1 MALNRYR
8 LADKANKNNK
18 RAILLQK
25 LIREPDRLLST
36 ILLGNNLVNNAA
48 VAITTI
54 LAWKYYGE
62 AGVAVSTAA
71 ITIIILVLAEVPPKT
86 IAAVFP
92 ERIAFF
98 AAYFLDIIQKVFYPA
113 VWLLSSVVKLI
124 KLIPGLRQ
132 AQDSESLSS
141 DELRE
146 AVKVSEQHFASDQV
160 DFLLGVLDLG
170 DRSVD
175 SIMIPRAEIHAIE
188 FEDEISD
195 IVEKILSESHSR
207 VLVFEKSFDHIKGE
221 IDIQEL
227 LQAHDRNQ
235 ITKDIIE
242 SHLKEPVYLPENAG
256 LLEQYQRLQEDERN
270 MGVIVD
276 EYGEIIGLIT
286 INEMMNEIAGIVGW
300 QLREGNF
307 GIKAEED
314 GGSYLVNAMLNV
326 RDLNRKMNWDLPTEG
341 PNTLNG
347 QILKYYEDIPKPGM
361 SFTLNG
367 YPIETVRTQG
377 SAVEV
382 ARVFPKIDDPD
393 VNEQQGVV
401 VSEFDQPN
409 N

>member
-8 LADKANKNNK
+8 LADKANKNDR

-71 ITIIILVLAEVPPKT
+71 ITVIILVLAEVPPKT
-86 IAAVFP
+86 IAAVYP

-98 AAYFLDIIQKVFYPA
+98 AAYFLDILQKLFYPA
-113 VWLLSSVVKLI
+113 VWLLSSVVKAI
-124 KLIPGLRQ
+124 KMIPGLRE

-146 AVKVSEQHFASDQV
+146 AVKVSEQHFAPDQME
-160 DFLLGVLDLG
+160 FLLGVLELG

-188 FEDEISD
+188 FEDEITN
-195 IVEKILSESHSR
+195 IIEKILTETKSR

-221 IDIQEL
+221 LDIQEL
-227 LQAHDRNQ
+227 LQAHDRNEL
-235 ITKDIIE
+235 TKAVIE
-242 SHLKEPVYLPENAG
+242 SHLKEPVYLPENSG
-256 LLEQYQRLQEDERN
+256 LLEQYNRLQEVERN
-270 MGVIVD
+270 MGVVVD
-276 EYGEIIGLIT
+276 EYGEINGLIT
-286 INEMMNEIAGIVGW
+286 INEMMNELAGIVGW

-307 GIKAEED
+307 GIKED
-314 GGSYLVNAMLNV
+314 ESKGGYLVNAMLNV
-326 RDLNRKMNWDLPTEG
+326 RDLNRKMNWDLPTDG

-347 QILKYYEDIPKPGM
+347 QILNHYEDIPRPGM

-367 YPIETVRTQG
+367 YSIETVRTQG
-377 SAVEV
+377 SSVEV
-382 ARVFPKIDDPD
+382 ARVYPKVADT
-393 VNEQQGVV
+393 ESYEQGVA
-401 VSEFDQPN
+401 VSELEQSN
-409 N
+409 H